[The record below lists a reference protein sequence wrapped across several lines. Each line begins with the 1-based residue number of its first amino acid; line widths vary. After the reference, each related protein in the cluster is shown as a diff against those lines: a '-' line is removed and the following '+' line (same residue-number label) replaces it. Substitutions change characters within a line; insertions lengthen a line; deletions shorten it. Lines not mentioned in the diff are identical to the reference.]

1 MFREETH
8 CSHCLVGCSLRQVL
22 KSSDQLK
29 QIHLCSDSDHHLSS
43 FLISMLGFH
52 IDPDLTRFRVLDV
65 SALAT
70 AAPSA
75 EKKPPVT
82 IDLNAESRLGQILNV
97 VFI

>member
-1 MFREETH
+1 
-8 CSHCLVGCSLRQVL
+8 
-22 KSSDQLK
+22 
-29 QIHLCSDSDHHLSS
+29 
-43 FLISMLGFH
+43 MLGFH